1 MGGQKAGYGHTTM
14 TRTGDRI
21 RTAVSFLL
29 RIGRVDQSVEVEMKQ
44 WTEETLDGAPI
55 RFGTDMHA
63 SIMKTGMQGS
73 VDGGRVTIVTSQYGM
88 EQTQTFDYPAG
99 ALMAWGLFRESLLR
113 GFTPGTRYTTKTY
126 APELRLDGAVQATT
140 VVGEWETFAYRGQ
153 TIRGQRVTVTLV
165 SPIGT
170 MEVVSWVDRDGLP
183 LKALLPMPGLGNMEM
198 IVVDEATALEGFVP
212 PEIFL
217 TSVIQ
222 ANRKISPKTAQR
234 IRYRVRARNPA
245 QGGQIDLTQ
254 LPQTDMQTVIQR
266 PDGSID
272 VVVSRQSHRPGKT
285 GKTGAPKATADQQDE
300 YLASN
305 LMINLDDPKLVELAR
320 RAAGGGG
327 VEKDPYQLADRL
339 RRFVSEYV
347 TTKNL
352 NVGFATA
359 SEVSRTREGDCS
371 EHGVLLAALGRLNGL
386 PSRVVVGLA
395 YVPVFGKHQDIFG
408 YHLWTQF
415 LIDGRWIDV
424 DAALGETQCSPTR
437 IAFATSSLKNSG
449 LADLS
454 LPLLTKIGAIDVE
467 ILQIDPIQPTK
478 P

>member
-1 MGGQKAGYGHTTM
+1 MGGHKAGYGHTTM

-21 RTAVSFLL
+21 RTAVSFML
-29 RIGRVDQSVEVEMKQ
+29 RIGRVDQAIEVEMKQ

-55 RFGTDMHA
+55 SFGTDTHA

-73 VDGGRVTIVTSQYGM
+73 VNGGRVTIVTSQYGM
-88 EQTQTFDYPAG
+88 EQKQTFDYPTG

-126 APELRLDGAVQATT
+126 APELRLDGPVQATT
-140 VVGEWETFAYRGQ
+140 VVGEWETFTYRGQ
-153 TIRGQRVTVTLV
+153 TTRGQRVTVTLV

-198 IVVDEATALEGFVP
+198 IVVDEETALESFVP

-217 TSVIQ
+217 TSTIQ
-222 ANRKISPKTAQR
+222 ANRKINPKKVQQ
-234 IRYRVRARNPA
+234 IRYRIRARNPA
-245 QGGQIDLTQ
+245 QGDQIDLTQ
-254 LPQTDMQTVIQR
+254 LPQTDMQIVIPR
-266 PDGSID
+266 PDGSVD

-285 GKTGAPKATADQQDE
+285 GPRMAAGERQDE

-320 RAAGGGG
+320 RAGGGG
-327 VEKDPYQLADRL
+327 VDKDPYRLADRL

-359 SEVSRTREGDCS
+359 SEVCRTREGDCS

-386 PSRVVVGLA
+386 PSRVAIGLA
-395 YVPVFGKHQDIFG
+395 YVPVFGKHEDIFG

-415 LIDGRWIDV
+415 LIDGQWIDV

-467 ILQIDPIQPTK
+467 ILHIDPIQPTE